1 MISQGVAAH
10 GGTAWQPTYAGTD
23 VKVRIIDLGFQGF
36 PALMDGEL
44 PPASQVSARCYGS
57 GNLWTVADI
66 LEYTVN
72 IADCGDNLP
81 IGRRD
86 NHGTLVAQA
95 VVDMAEGLDWFVQEL
110 LENVGNLNAGDAEV
124 WLEFVR
130 FREAMLVVQLL

>member
-1 MISQGVAAH
+1 
-10 GGTAWQPTYAGTD
+10 
-23 VKVRIIDLGFQGF
+23 
-36 PALMDGEL
+36 MDGEL

-57 GNLWTVADI
+57 GNLWTVADT

-110 LENVGNLNAGDAEV
+110 LENVGNLNAGDAEFG
-124 WLEFVR
+124 WSLSGLER
-130 FREAMLVVQLL
+130 RC